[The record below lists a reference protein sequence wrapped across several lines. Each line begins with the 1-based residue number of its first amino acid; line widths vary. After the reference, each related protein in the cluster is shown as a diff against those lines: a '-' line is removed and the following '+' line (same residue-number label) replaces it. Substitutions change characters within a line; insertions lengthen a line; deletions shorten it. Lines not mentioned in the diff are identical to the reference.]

1 MGSEIIRGFSPAEKE
16 DASRAQGAALR
27 ARQIRRRRNPAEQ
40 NEEIEKRPEEAFGFF
55 GAHCGRTSRIDTFT
69 WPCVR

>member
-16 DASRAQGAALR
+16 DAPRPKRSALR
-27 ARQIRRRRNPAEQ
+27 ARKIRRRRNPAEQ

-69 WPCVR
+69 WHSVR